1 MRKLCFIA
9 ATTGI
14 RELDEALGG
23 LLWGDNVVW
32 ETDDVSSAVPFYAA
46 VAESADRY
54 DFAAYVT
61 LERDPDEIRSRF
73 PKLDVIDAR
82 PESSIARPGALVQ
95 ALRRACSPGGRDLFL
110 FDPLDA
116 MATRWGAEIA
126 TRFFTRSCPML
137 LELAAIAYWCLPP
150 ASLAPALRREVEG
163 VTQCVVVLADGRLR
177 VAKAEGRA
185 PGVEGSVFRYAVE
198 DGRPA
203 LAAAPAAARL
213 GTALRALRKAR
224 RLSQG
229 DVARLAGVS
238 ASAISQAERG
248 QRGLSLDTLLELSGM
263 LGITLDEL
271 LRGEATPGY
280 RLGRRDEPRE
290 PGGGRLWPLLD
301 DPRAGLRAY
310 VARLAPGEST
320 TAGFAHKDIELV
332 AVGDGL
338 VQVEL
343 ETGRPVLRGG
353 EALLAEASGV
363 TGWRNLGDREAVVFW
378 VLRDEA

>member
-1 MRKLCFIA
+1 MTEDVAA
-9 ATTGI
+9 AT
-14 RELDEALGG
+14 
-23 LLWGDNVVW
+23 
-32 ETDDVSSAVPFYAA
+32 PFYAA

-61 LERDPDEIRSRF
+61 LEREPDEIRTRF

-82 PESSIARPGALVQ
+82 PGSDLARPGALVE
-95 ALRRACSPGGRDLFL
+95 ALRRACSPAGRDLL
-110 FDPLDA
+110 LLDPLDA
-116 MATRWGAEIA
+116 MAARWGAEIA

-150 ASLAPALRREVEG
+150 ASLPQALRREVEG

-185 PGVEGSVFRYAVE
+185 PGVEGSVFRYTVD

-203 LAAAPAAARL
+203 LAPAPAAARL

-290 PGGGRLWPLLD
+290 RGGGRLWPLLD